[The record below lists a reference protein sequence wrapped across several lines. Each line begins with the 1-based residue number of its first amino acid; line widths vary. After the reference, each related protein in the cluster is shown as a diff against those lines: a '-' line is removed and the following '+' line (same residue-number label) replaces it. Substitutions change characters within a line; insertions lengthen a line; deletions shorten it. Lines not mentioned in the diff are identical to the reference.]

1 MQQIR
6 TMSNQMYPIDPDFE
20 FISCLHERRMI
31 SSAYQ
36 VVSNM
41 EKWDYLH
48 RFDPGDSGFMLT
60 KDTIAVEIMDNVERA
75 YQGHSGCSMGCTMR
89 VIQAIA
95 EVGYRRYRKKYLN
108 KPDDEPDIQP
118 TIVESN
124 FPESNDE
131 SENNSA
137 ESVYEVAYEYL
148 ALEQIYKIDNNN
160 NNNTEKNYKNFE
172 KKGSITCKAP
182 GRKSNTPL

>member
-1 MQQIR
+1 
-6 TMSNQMYPIDPDFE
+6 MSVDMYPTEPDFD
-20 FISCLHERRMI
+20 FIPSNHERFMV

-75 YQGHSGCSMGCTMR
+75 YQGNSGCSMGCTMR

-95 EVGYRRYRKKYLN
+95 QVGYRRYRKKYLN
-108 KPDDEPDIQP
+108 EPDDETDFQP
-118 TIVESN
+118 TIVEQES
-124 FPESNDE
+124 PETITECDE
-131 SENNSA
+131 PVTDTSHDSDVALAMSANITLPVTTVIDILENKNTNKR
-137 ESVYEVAYEYL
+137 EIIKNYN
-148 ALEQIYKIDNNN
+148 K
-160 NNNTEKNYKNFE
+160 NTELKF
-172 KKGSITCKAP
+172 SIP
-182 GRKSNTPL
+182 GKQT

>member
-6 TMSNQMYPIDPDFE
+6 TMSNQMYPIDPDFT

-31 SSAYQ
+31 STAYQ

-60 KDTIAVEIMDNVERA
+60 RDTIAVDIMNNVERS

-89 VIQAIA
+89 VIQMIA

-108 KPDDEPDIQP
+108 KPDDDEPDIQP
-118 TIVESN
+118 TVVESD
-124 FPESNDE
+124 FPETNDE
-131 SENNSA
+131 SENNPA
-137 ESVYEVAYEYL
+137 ENVDEVAYEYL
-148 ALEQIYKIDNNN
+148 ALEQIYKIDNN
-160 NNNTEKNYKNFE
+160 TEKII
-172 KKGSITCKAP
+172 KKDLLHVKLQEANQTHPYIVKF
-182 GRKSNTPL
+182 